1 MYRVLKRFW
10 IPLTLVVVLALGAY
24 VIVRI
29 RDSAGAHPANTAEG
43 SGITENFNPK
53 HITYEITG
61 AGGTANLNYLDENG
75 QPHLVENAPLPW
87 SFTIVTTLPSMSANI
102 MAQGDRNVSGLG
114 CRVTVDGEV
123 RDDRTSEDLVKPFI
137 YCLVKSV

>member
-1 MYRVLKRFW
+1 MFLALKRSW
-10 IPLTLVVVLALGAY
+10 IPLLLVVVVALGAY

-29 RDSAGAHPANTAEG
+29 REGGDPGPNLADG

-53 HITYEITG
+53 HIRYDVIG
-61 AGGTANLNYLDENG
+61 SGGVVTINYLDDNG
-75 QPHLVENAPLPW
+75 QPHLIENTPLPW

-102 MAQGDRNVSGLG
+102 MAQGDMSVRDLA
-114 CRVTVDGEV
+114 CRVTVDDEV
-123 RDDRTSEDLVKPFI
+123 RDDRTSTDTIKPFI